1 MFKKSI
7 LRLSIRARTR
17 LAKRWLEKIRLS
29 HWEILEVNY
38 RGNEFAGKS
47 FLRPNSEIV
56 PRKLWEKA
64 DLLVFLDLADQSQ
77 PEHFAKFLASV
88 PNKRVLFSFSEN
100 NSKLST
106 SNITTYPQEEIYRL
120 LKNSG
125 FQRCE
130 IRPLN
135 WIWRTK
141 LVFAE
146 RPGFQV
152 R

>member
-1 MFKKSI
+1 LFKKSL

-17 LAKRWLEKIRLS
+17 LAKRWLERIRLS
-29 HWEILEVNY
+29 HWEILEIRY
-38 RGNEFAGKS
+38 QGGELARS
-47 FLRPNSEIV
+47 FLRPHSEAV

-77 PEHFAKFLASV
+77 PDHFAKFLASV
-88 PNKRVLFSFSEN
+88 PTKRILFSFSE
-100 NSKLST
+100 STPKLPT
-106 SNITTYPQEEIYRL
+106 PAITTYPQEEIYRL
-120 LKNSG
+120 LKNNG

-135 WIWRTK
+135 WIWGTK